1 MRILRKRYRWADQL
15 NSNEDQLRNIVTR
28 LNTIKNDLLTLKN
41 TVDADPDAEPKDIAT
56 MAQVETFVNHNKWT
70 DFVNFVNNAL
80 KA

>member
-41 TVDADPDAEPKDIAT
+41 TVDADPDAEPEDIAT